1 MEKSD
6 IASCL
11 SWAKTIL
18 CESESPALDAELLLA
33 KALDKNRT
41 YLFTWPEKL
50 LGNSE
55 FALFKQFVERRLHG
69 EPIAYIVGEQGF
81 WTLTLKVNA
90 STLIPR
96 PETELLVELALD
108 LLANKAAQILDL
120 GTGTGAIALALASEN
135 PTFSVLGLDCIPEAV
150 QLATENQQQ
159 CGITNAAF
167 ELSHWFS
174 VLDDQARDGD
184 DRRRFDLIVSNP
196 PYIDSSDPHLSL
208 GDVRFEPKSALVA
221 DQEGL
226 ADIQLIANQAHHYL
240 LDGGWLMFEHGYDQG
255 ESARKILT
263 ALGYQR
269 VETFQDV
276 GDRDRVTRGQ
286 WFAG

>member
-33 KALDKNRT
+33 KVLDKNRT

-50 LGNSE
+50 LSSSQLT
-55 FALFKQFVERRLHG
+55 LFKRFVERRLKG
-69 EPIAYIVGEQGF
+69 EPIAYIIGEQGF
-81 WTLTLKVNA
+81 WTLTLKVNT

-96 PETELLVELALD
+96 PETELLIELALD
-108 LLANKAAQILDL
+108 LLANKPAQILDL

-159 CGITNAAF
+159 CNIANAAF
-167 ELSHWFS
+167 KLSNWFS
-174 VLDDQARDGD
+174 VLDDQNRDGD
-184 DRRRFDLIVSNP
+184 DRRFDLIVSNP
-196 PYIDSSDPHLSL
+196 PYIDSADPHLSQ

-221 DQEGL
+221 DQAGL
-226 ADIQLIANQAHHYL
+226 ADIQLIANQARNYL

-255 ESARKILT
+255 ESAREILT
-263 ALGYQR
+263 ALGYR
-269 VETFQDV
+269 SVKTFQDL

-286 WFAG
+286 WFVG